1 MRSLPSNRR
10 FSGAFAVVA
19 IVGVAL
25 AGCASN
31 SDTATPAATSATAS
45 AGASSATEG
54 TVPPG
59 EPDVN
64 GDGKVVIGV
73 LSPGD
78 INDNGYYESFVT
90 SAEAFATSKGWTVIK
105 RGSVAVP
112 DALTAARALCAQ
124 KVDLVALGASE
135 LADAIPASD
144 EAVCA
149 KTAWYVPSSQNIDQT
164 PKIFLS
170 SDAPDQSMLAAGYAA
185 GLLME
190 AKKSKLAGFIAG
202 PEADYS
208 VSAAKGFTAGI
219 REVVADAKVLVTY
232 NGDANDPAKGKESAQ
247 AQISQGVSITYPYLG
262 GATDA
267 VATLAESKGVDTL
280 TPGTNRCDSTAPKY
294 SISVLF
300 SPGDYFESAL
310 KQFADAKLGMG
321 VSKVWQLGVDPYPSV
336 KICNG
341 TPEQNTK
348 LADFMKKIGS
358 GELDTSAEVARL
370 AK

>member
-1 MRSLPSNRR
+1 V
-10 FSGAFAVVA
+10 SGAFAVVA
-19 IVGVAL
+19 VLGVAL
-25 AGCASN
+25 SACASN
-31 SDTATPAATSATAS
+31 SDTATPAATTTAAA
-45 AGASSATEG
+45 AGTAAATEG
-54 TVPPG
+54 TVPAG
-59 EPDVN
+59 EPDIN

-78 INDNGYYESFVT
+78 INDHGYYESFVT
-90 SAEAFATSKGWTVIK
+90 SADAFAKEKGWTVIK
-105 RGSVAVP
+105 RGNVAAT

-135 LADAIPASD
+135 LSDAIPASE

-185 GLLME
+185 GLLMQ
-190 AKKSKLAGFIAG
+190 AKNSTKAGFIAG
-202 PEADYS
+202 PQADYS

-219 REVVADAKVLVTY
+219 HEVVPTAKVLVTY
-232 NGDANDPAKGKESAQ
+232 DGDANDPAKGKEAAQ

-262 GATDA
+262 GGTDA
-267 VATLAESKGVDTL
+267 VAALAQTKGVDTL
-280 TPGTNRCDSTAPKY
+280 TPGTDRCDSTAPKY

-300 SPGDYFESAL
+300 SPGDYFTSAL
-310 KQFADAKLGMG
+310 KQFADGKLGMG
-321 VSKVWQLGVDPYPSV
+321 ISKVWQLGKDPFPSV

-341 TPEQNTK
+341 TDEQNTK
-348 LADFMKKIGS
+348 LTDFMKKIGS
-358 GELDTSAEVARL
+358 GELDTKTEVAKL
-370 AK
+370 GS

>member
-1 MRSLPSNRR
+1 M
-10 FSGAFAVVA
+10 
-19 IVGVAL
+19 VAL
-25 AGCASN
+25 LGLALSACASN
-31 SDTATPAATSATAS
+31 SDTATPAATSAAPATGSTA
-45 AGASSATEG
+45 AADG
-54 TVPPG
+54 TIPAG
-59 EPDVN
+59 EPDIN

-78 INDNGYYESFVT
+78 INDHGYYESFVT
-90 SAEAFATSKGWTVIK
+90 SADAFAKDKGWTVIK
-105 RGSVAVP
+105 RGSVATT

-135 LADAIPASD
+135 LSDAIPASE

-185 GLLME
+185 GLLMQ
-190 AKKSKLAGFIAG
+190 AKKSTKAGFIAG
-202 PEADYS
+202 PQADYS

-219 REVVADAKVLVTY
+219 RETIPDAKVLVTY
-232 NGDANDPAKGKESAQ
+232 DGDANDPAKGKEAAQ

-262 GATDA
+262 GGTDA
-267 VATLAESKGVDTL
+267 VATLAQAKGVDTL
-280 TPGTNRCDSTAPKY
+280 TPGTDRCDSTAPKF

-300 SPGDYFESAL
+300 SPGDYFTSAL
-310 KQFADAKLGMG
+310 KQFATGTLGMG
-321 VSKVWQLGVDPYPSV
+321 ITKVWQLGKDPYPTV

-341 TPEQNTK
+341 TADQNSK
-348 LADFMKKIGS
+348 LDTFMKKMGS
-358 GELDTSAEVARL
+358 GELNATTEVARL